1 MPTSS
6 PAFGLSAVPS
16 PKKIRRMLSGFQ
28 PPIAA
33 ALARPTLAADLP
45 AEDPASD
52 PVAGS
57 PLLIDAAAVTRG
69 VPPNSRRL
77 AAAAVHASGATAGSP
92 LWPPAP
98 SHDHNEPFIAAAGA
112 TRAAAITTAG
122 AAADGAIPAT
132 TTAGTDPPEPEPGTA
147 TETET
152 ASTVTGDATSGIRTP
167 VSAAR
172 SPGTTDDGAVTPAAA
187 TP

>member
-1 MPTSS
+1 
-6 PAFGLSAVPS
+6 
-16 PKKIRRMLSGFQ
+16 MLSEVK

-33 ALARPTLAADLP
+33 ALARPTLAAGLP

-122 AAADGAIPAT
+122 AAADGVIPAT
-132 TTAGTDPPEPEPGTA
+132 TTADTDPPEPEPGTA
-147 TETET
+147 T
-152 ASTVTGDATSGIRTP
+152 ASTVTGGATSGIRRP